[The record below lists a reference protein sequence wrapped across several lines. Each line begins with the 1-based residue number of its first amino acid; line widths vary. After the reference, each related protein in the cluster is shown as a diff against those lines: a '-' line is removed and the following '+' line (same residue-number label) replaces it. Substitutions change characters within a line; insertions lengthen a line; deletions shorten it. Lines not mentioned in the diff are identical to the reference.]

1 MDCLCLQSDLDKL
14 SEWCR
19 VNRLMLNV
27 QKCSVIS
34 FTRSP
39 FKVNFDYYICG
50 KLLKRV
56 ESVKDL
62 GVIFDSKLSF
72 NEHALMIC
80 KKALR
85 MLGFIFRSCKY
96 FSNIS
101 SLLTLYK
108 TYVRSHLEYCS
119 SIWNPM
125 YGKFCD
131 KIEKVQRRFTRM
143 IFFKFNLGKVK
154 YHERLRHLKLHSLE
168 TRRLQRDEIV
178 LYKIIHNE
186 IDVQLHEFIYYRQIN
201 RFTKNVDV
209 FYVPNWSTNVE
220 INSPL
225 LRLQRHHDMYFNVYD
240 VLDLPMSLFKF
251 KVKNHFPF

>member
-1 MDCLCLQSDLDKL
+1 M
-14 SEWCR
+14 
-19 VNRLMLNV
+19 
-27 QKCSVIS
+27 
-34 FTRSP
+34 
-39 FKVNFDYYICG
+39 
-50 KLLKRV
+50 
-56 ESVKDL
+56 
-62 GVIFDSKLSF
+62 
-72 NEHALMIC
+72 
-80 KKALR
+80 
-85 MLGFIFRSCKY
+85 
-96 FSNIS
+96 
-101 SLLTLYK
+101 
-108 TYVRSHLEYCS
+108 
-119 SIWNPM
+119 
-125 YGKFCD
+125 
-131 KIEKVQRRFTRM
+131 
-143 IFFKFNLGKVK
+143 
-154 YHERLRHLKLHSLE
+154 HSLE